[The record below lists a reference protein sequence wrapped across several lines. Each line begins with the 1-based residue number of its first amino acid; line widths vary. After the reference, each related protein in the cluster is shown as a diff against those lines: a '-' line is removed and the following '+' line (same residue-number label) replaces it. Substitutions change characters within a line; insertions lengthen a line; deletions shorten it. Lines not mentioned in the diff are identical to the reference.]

1 MLKSIL
7 GTIRSSN
14 TQGKLNLEMS
24 SQIVGV
30 GRRGGGRSGEPKS
43 RLWIEI
49 CCAILTHITYTAP
62 GTGKTL
68 RFYPESSAVAYDSVA
83 SSWKLSQPIHHVF
96 NETVTPVSANC
107 QISNTDMYDTT
118 SLKQG
123 YYLPLV
129 LAERTDA
136 FDESR
141 VLPFVRNHR
150 FIHQFLVRMIV

>member
-1 MLKSIL
+1 M
-7 GTIRSSN
+7 
-14 TQGKLNLEMS
+14 GKPFTAKMGNHYGKDGQRLTEKMGKHLR
-24 SQIVGV
+24 QRWG
-30 GRRGGGRSGEPKS
+30 SGEPKS

-62 GTGKTL
+62 GIEKTL

-96 NETVTPVSANC
+96 NETVTPVSANW

-141 VLPFVRNHR
+141 VLLFVRNHR
-150 FIHQFLVRMIV
+150 FIHKFLVRRIL